1 MDLCS
6 YLVNVRSAR
15 LTTELNDCMH
25 MIGDPNPGS
34 QAEFSLL
41 HRRSYVGL
49 YVRRASFQFA
59 MMLEHE
65 RMQLLQLCRAWRD
78 GDAHAVVDRW
88 RTSAQAHAYYMW
100 RESAR
105 RGEYVILKENLH
117 AFFNYT
123 LPGCDRDLH
132 QHALLNLAHF
142 HTQTQGYQAARTV
155 LDEAI
160 LLARTVGDTECI
172 RACDHLLD
180 QLSYLDPRPHQAGLL
195 TQQDAQESL
204 QCGAYAPLAL
214 WKADMDRQQGRP
226 LLDIIQR
233 IYDTTWKPRPPIPTT
248 QPEWEP
254 RPSIERCA
262 ACPSAILARTW
273 LQLGVPLV
281 AEVYMAHVRR
291 LGSFRPEHW
300 DELVVDTAIT
310 KAFRETERGMYDQGV
325 SALLEPSVLRQ
336 VTSLALHQRWQDAV
350 WQILYTRA
358 RRQSHTSM
366 LRRIKALSPHVGEWY
381 TPLPSPTQRSA
392 CDWLEE
398 AQNMI
403 QARQPHQGLEA
414 LMRALAASEAQQ
426 LYPLRRTCLAVLAD
440 VMVLS
445 LGMPSEARALLDE
458 ILPQALADE
467 NGERRAYVHLVEAK
481 YFISTKDLYQARM
494 SLRRAA
500 LDYER
505 TETWKDLASCLY
517 MEARVAHALH
527 DADHDD
533 VQARYE
539 RAQAQYDAALVAPC
553 PSTLDA
559 WVQLVR
565 RLGAFSR
572 RRDT

>member
-6 YLVNVRSAR
+6 CLANVRSAK

-34 QAEFSLL
+34 QPEFFFL
-41 HRRSYVGL
+41 HRRSYFGL

-105 RGEYVILKENLH
+105 RGEYVMTKENLN

-142 HTQTQGYQAARTV
+142 HTQTQGYRTARTV

-160 LLARTVGDTECI
+160 LLARTVGDNECI

-180 QLSYLDPRPHQAGLL
+180 QLSYLDPQPHQAGLL
-195 TQQDAQESL
+195 TQQDTQDSL
-204 QCGAYAPLAL
+204 KSGAYAPLTM

-226 LLDIIQR
+226 LLDIIQG
-233 IYDTTWKPRPPIPTT
+233 IYDTTWKPRPPIPAT

-254 RPSIERCA
+254 RLSIERCA

-273 LQLGVPLV
+273 LQLGVPLL

-291 LGSFRPEHW
+291 LGSFPPEHW
-300 DELVVDTAIT
+300 DELVVDAAIT
-310 KAFRETERGMYDQGV
+310 RAFRESERGKYEHAV
-325 SALLEPSVLRQ
+325 SALVDPSLLRQ
-336 VTSLALHQRWQDAV
+336 VTSLALYQQWQDAV
-350 WQILYTRA
+350 WQILFTRA

-366 LRRIKALSPHVGEWY
+366 LRRIKSLCPHVGEWY
-381 TPLPSPTQRSA
+381 TPIRSPTQRSA
-392 CDWLEE
+392 CEWLEE

-414 LMRALAASEAQQ
+414 LMKAVAASEVQQ

-440 VMVLS
+440 VMVVS

-467 NGERRAYVHLVEAK
+467 NGERRAYVHMVEAK
-481 YFISTKDLYQARM
+481 YYMSTRALDKART
-494 SLRRAA
+494 SLQRAA
-500 LDYER
+500 QDYEC

-517 MEARVAHALH
+517 MEARVAHARH
-527 DADHDD
+527 DTDYGD

-539 RAQAQYDAALVAPC
+539 HAQTQYDAALVAPC
-553 PSTLDA
+553 PASLDA
-559 WVQLVR
+559 WVQLVH
-565 RLGAFSR
+565 RLGAFCR
-572 RRDT
+572 RRET